1 MREARDA
8 MRCGAIAGTVDDGTR
23 MNHIMARLTSR
34 ALADDER
41 AVCAG
46 VLADLRTHYAGDPD
60 AAAALLNFGDSTSA
74 EDSAELAAWTM
85 LANMLMNLDEVVN
98 K

>member
-1 MREARDA
+1 A
-8 MRCGAIAGTVDDGTR
+8 R

-34 ALADDER
+34 PLGDDER
-41 AVCAG
+41 TVCAA
-46 VLADLRTHYAGDPD
+46 VLADLRVHYRGDPE
-60 AAAALLNFGDSTSA
+60 AAAALLTVGGVAPKDP
-74 EDSAELAAWTM
+74 AELAAWTM